1 MGSVGF
7 RAETESP
14 WSAQTRLAEQRLVRG
29 LWSEAA
35 RILGLSIRQRNDK
48 LVIGHTYMNGAM
60 TRIVTLTDRSSHS
73 IRSWFDNREI
83 VNSHDLNRRNLF
95 HRKVRNNFNLI
106 VIVMDDQHF
115 LNTNAVSMSFPV
127 LGLKGKNH
135 ACFDLNRM
143 V

>member
-29 LWSEAA
+29 LWSEAV

-60 TRIVTLTDRSSHS
+60 TRIVALTDRSSHS
-73 IRSWFDNREI
+73 IRS
-83 VNSHDLNRRNLF
+83 
-95 HRKVRNNFNLI
+95 
-106 VIVMDDQHF
+106 
-115 LNTNAVSMSFPV
+115 
-127 LGLKGKNH
+127 
-135 ACFDLNRM
+135 
-143 V
+143 